1 MATDSKMSRRTLI
14 LAFSII
20 TAFNVLM
27 ISSRFAE
34 GIPMGVDST
43 SHLSKTLFMY
53 NSYRADGGLPL
64 WYPDWYGGTPFL
76 LFYSPM
82 SYLLVFVVSIL
93 GVDPVL
99 AYKLVDSFFY
109 LLAPF
114 TVYFLARKLHFNEIE
129 GISAS
134 LLFSISPMVVSN
146 YIFYDRFPTVA
157 ALPLACLFLA
167 FFASSL
173 EYGRRRDYALS
184 AIFAGALVLTHHL
197 SAYCTGVIAIVF
209 LVVYYLTQKNLRRV
223 SYTVA
228 ATLIG
233 AFLVS
238 AVWLIPFIL
247 TIGQLSE
254 NPFYNRSNMFPFVEL
269 GQFSGF
275 ILSITIFQFALAI
288 YAIVLFA
295 RKTMPNEEQ
304 RLLGFFTS
312 LFFLSTLFYRLGF
325 LYIGEAFVL
334 LSLTSILGI
343 SVIHIK
349 SVEAKKNP
357 ALTACIF
364 CFLILFWIS
373 LGYQGALFPFLP
385 GAKQLDLWRFWLY
398 LIIPVA
404 ILSGKVLN
412 DVVKGESIAKKL
424 HLPARVYTSKGTAVL
439 VTSILLL
446 IISFSVFVVATEV
459 YNVYDYKKLKNT
471 QIPQEVISYF
481 KSQPVYARILPI
493 NCSYWIYVLPE
504 YTGKPIID
512 GWYPQEKLLKPL
524 LKINDYRINNLEEI
538 KKENG
543 TKVQLDLWKGLIMN
557 ASSLGINWVMIGNV
571 STTTH
576 RYLMNNTN
584 FEVGPTIFYDGAN
597 VTIYSSKTP
606 VSLVDISPVTAAD
619 RVTMGNTS
627 PGIITIDIE
636 NLRENATI
644 TVKEAYFQGWKA
656 TTKDGSLGITKDQNG
671 FMVIQVKHE
680 TSRVELNYQPSYS
693 SLSYLIISLVTFFG
707 LILVAVFS
715 KETKETPL
723 SSRSGLLLGRK
734 VAVSIPTY
742 NEQSNITKLIPE
754 IEDVFKRNK
763 INGHII
769 IVDDSSPDGTAD
781 VAEDYAKQY
790 GNITVIRRPEKLGL
804 GTAYLDAFK
813 VALVSKMDIIV
824 EMDADLSHNPE
835 YLPNFLSKIEEGYD
849 VVVGSRYIKG
859 GGTENWPLK
868 RRIISRGASW
878 LARNLLGLGVKDVTS
893 GYRAFTSNALR
904 NLDLA
909 SIKSSGYAFQ
919 AEVLYHCRE
928 RGMKIGETPI
938 VFVDRKFGKS
948 KLGRREIRE
957 FASRVLSLFF
967 KRIKRIFT

>member
-1 MATDSKMSRRTLI
+1 LKGIRNF
-14 LAFSII
+14 AFLMI
-20 TAFNVLM
+20 TAFNVLV
-27 ISSRFAE
+27 ISSRFAG

-53 NSYRADGGLPL
+53 NSYKVDGKFPL

-82 SYLLVFVVSIL
+82 SYLLVFFVSIL
-93 GVDPVL
+93 GVDPVF
-99 AYKLVDSFFY
+99 AYKWVDSFFY

-146 YIFYDRFPTVA
+146 FIFYDRFPTVV

-167 FFASSL
+167 FFVSSL

-184 AIFAGALVLTHHL
+184 AIFAGILVLTHHL

-209 LVVYYLTQKNLRRV
+209 LVVYYLTQKNLRGV

-275 ILSITIFQFALAI
+275 ILSITIFQFILAI

-295 RKTMPNEEQ
+295 RKTMSNGER
-304 RLLGFFTS
+304 RLLGFFTL

-325 LYIGEAFVL
+325 LYVGEAFVL

-343 SVIHIK
+343 FVIHIK

-373 LGYQGALFPFLP
+373 LGYQGAIFPFLP

-412 DVVKGESIAKKL
+412 DVVKGENIARKL
-424 HLPARVYTSKGTAVL
+424 HLPARVHTSKGAAVL

-471 QIPQEVISYF
+471 HIPREVINYF

-512 GWYPQEKLLKPL
+512 GWYPQEKLLRPL
-524 LKINDYRINNLEEI
+524 LEINDYRINHLEEI
-538 KKENG
+538 KRENG
-543 TKVQLDLWKGLIMN
+543 TKVQLDIWKGLILN

-571 STTTH
+571 STAMR
-576 RYLMNNTN
+576 RYLMDDTN

-597 VTIYSSKTP
+597 VTIYNSKTP

-619 RVTMGNTS
+619 KVTMTHTS
-627 PGIITIDIE
+627 PDSITIDIE
-636 NLRENATI
+636 DLKENVTI
-644 TVKEAYFQGWKA
+644 TIKEAYFQGWKA
-656 TTKDGSLGITKDQNG
+656 TTIDGSIGITKDQNG
-671 FMVIQVKHE
+671 FMVIQIKPG

-693 SLSYLIISLVTFFG
+693 SLSFLIISLATFFG
-707 LILVAVFS
+707 LILVAAFS
-715 KETKETPL
+715 KETKKIPPSSKSILPL
-723 SSRSGLLLGRK
+723 GEKK
-734 VAVSIPTY
+734 VAVLIPTY
-742 NEQSNITKLIPE
+742 NERSNITELIPR

-804 GTAYLDAFK
+804 GAAYLDAFK
-813 VALVSKMDIIV
+813 VALASKMDVIV

-849 VVVGSRYIKG
+849 VVVGSRYIQG

-878 LARNLLGLGVKDVTS
+878 VARNLLGLRVEDVTS
-893 GYRAFTSNALR
+893 GYRAFTSNALK

-919 AEVLYHCRE
+919 AEVLYHCKE
-928 RGMKIGETPI
+928 RGIKMGETPI

-948 KLGRREIRE
+948 KLGGREIKE
-957 FASRVLSLFF
+957 FALRVLSIFF
-967 KRIKRIFT
+967 KRIKGIFT